1 MERVGNVRVE
11 TLGRG
16 GDACFRTH
24 QWEKERTIG
33 IIQRKESGGDLL
45 LSAADQRFGFKD
57 GSSIIST
64 LHAPH
69 STHTTHSPH
78 TTLHTPLIT
87 THHTQHTTLYTHTT
101 SRHSQKTTYPRN
113 CTQVKD
119 FTKIEERKFLMW
131 HQVNCQ
137 GGGPALRQAGISS
150 QLDRCSF
157 DVRLGSST
165 LNWLYQNMIWQTV
178 YPE

>member
-1 MERVGNVRVE
+1 MSRVE

-16 GDACFRTH
+16 VDACFRTH
-24 QWEKERTIG
+24 QWELERTIG

-64 LHAPH
+64 LHTHITHHTPHTTHHTSHITHHILHTPYTTLTRHRKPH
-69 STHTTHSPH
+69 STHTPRAATPKNPH
-78 TTLHTPLIT
+78 ILEIGHK
-87 THHTQHTTLYTHTT
+87 Y
-101 SRHSQKTTYPRN
+101 
-113 CTQVKD
+113 

-157 DVRLGSST
+157 DVRLGSSI
-165 LNWLYQNMIWQTV
+165 Y
-178 YPE
+178 